1 VISVG
6 VIGAGIGGMSAA
18 IRLAGSG
25 YKVTV
30 FEKNNTAGGKAGSI
44 ECEGFRFDT
53 GPSLL
58 TMTDVLKE
66 LFDSSA
72 EDINA
77 YLDIRK
83 LDNLCRYFYSDG
95 TLLNAYSDMEKFFD
109 EAIKMMNVT
118 RERLAA
124 YSNYTRRIYDL
135 TKDIFLF
142 DSYKGMKSFLNFK
155 SIKTLLQVRKIDSFR
170 TIHEAN
176 KSFFEDERLVQLY
189 DRYATYNGSNPYS
202 APATL
207 NLISHVENA
216 LGGYYLADG
225 MYGLTKGLYKLAEKK
240 GVEFKFGEEVTGI
253 NRGSSSVISL
263 STAKEKY
270 TFDYYVSN
278 IDSITT
284 NERFLGESTGKVKDE
299 LLSTSAMVFYWGIK
313 GEHRELDTHNI
324 LFSNDYRKEFNELFE
339 ERAIP
344 NDPTVYIYISSK
356 FAKKDAPE
364 GYENWFVMINTPSNF
379 GQDWKEEAK
388 NAKKTILKKIEKM
401 TGKQIEG
408 NITFERVLNPKILED
423 RTGSYK
429 GSIYGYSSNTK
440 FAAFKRQPNRSKSYD
455 NLYYCGGSAHPGGG
469 IPLVILSGKN
479 VAEMIKA
486 DYRKQ
491 RIQ

>member
-1 VISVG
+1 VKSAG

-30 FEKNNTAGGKAGSI
+30 FEKNTSPGGKAGNI
-44 ECEGFRFDT
+44 EVDGFRFDT

-58 TMTDVLKE
+58 TMTDILKE
-66 LFDSSA
+66 LYESSG

-83 LDNLCRYFYSDG
+83 LDNHCRYFYSDG
-95 TLLNAYSDMEKFFD
+95 TVLNAYSDRDKYFD
-109 EAIKMMNVT
+109 EAVKKMNIT
-118 RERLAA
+118 REKLAA
-124 YSNYTRRIYDL
+124 YSNYTKRIYDL

-142 DSYKGMKSFLNFK
+142 DSYKGMKSLLSFK
-155 SIKTLLQVRKIDSFR
+155 SLKTLLQIRGIDSFR

-216 LGGYYLADG
+216 LGGYYLAEG
-225 MYGLTKGLYKLAEKK
+225 MYGLTKGMYKLAEKK
-240 GVEFKFGEEVTGI
+240 GVEFRFGEEITGI
-253 NRGSSSVISL
+253 DRDGSDVTSL
-263 STAKEKY
+263 RTSKGNY
-270 TFDYYVSN
+270 TFDYYISN
-278 IDSITT
+278 LDSITT
-284 NERFLGESTGKVKDE
+284 NKKFLGEPINKERDE

-313 GEHRELDTHNI
+313 GVHTEFDTHNI
-324 LFSNDYRKEFNELFE
+324 LFSNDYRKEFDELFE
-339 ERAIP
+339 ERVIP

-364 GYENWFVMINTPSNF
+364 GYENWFVMINTPANN
-379 GQDWKEEAK
+379 GQDWEEEAK
-388 NAKKTILKKIEKM
+388 KVKKIILKKMDKI
-401 TGKQIEG
+401 TGKRIEG
-408 NITFERVLNPKILED
+408 NITAERILNPKLLEEK
-423 RTGSYK
+423 TGSYK

-440 FAAFKRQPNRSKSYD
+440 FAAFKRQPNRSKKFD

-486 DYRKQ
+486 D
-491 RIQ
+491 

>member
-1 VISVG
+1 MKSVG

-30 FEKNNTAGGKAGSI
+30 FEKNPIAGGKAGSTGFD
-44 ECEGFRFDT
+44 GFRFDT

-58 TMTDVLKE
+58 TMTEVLNE
-66 LFDSSA
+66 LFDSSG

-83 LDNLCRYFYSDG
+83 LENLCRYFYSDG
-95 TLLNAYSDMEKFFD
+95 TVLNAYSDRDKYFD
-109 EAIKMMNVT
+109 EAVRKMNVT
-118 RERLAA
+118 KERMAA
-124 YSNYTRRIYDL
+124 YSNYTKRIYDL

-142 DSYKGMKSFLNFK
+142 DSYKGMKSLLSFK
-155 SIKTLLQVRKIDSFR
+155 SLKTLLQIRKIDSFR

-225 MYGLTKGLYKLAEKK
+225 MYGLTKGMYKLAEKN
-240 GVEFKFGEEVTGI
+240 GVEFRFDEEITGI
-253 NRGSSSVISL
+253 IREGSGITSL
-263 STAKEKY
+263 CTAKGKY

-278 IDSITT
+278 LDSITT
-284 NERFLGESTGKVKDE
+284 NIRFLDE
-299 LLSTSAMVFYWGIK
+299 PNKKAKNEMLSTSAMVFYWGIK
-313 GEHRELDTHNI
+313 GKHTEFDTHNI
-324 LFSNDYRKEFNELFE
+324 LFSGDYRKEFNQLFDE
-339 ERAIP
+339 KVIP
-344 NDPTVYIYISSK
+344 ADPTVYIYVSSK
-356 FAKKDAPE
+356 FAMTDAPE
-364 GYENWFVMINTPSNF
+364 GYENWFVMINTPANY
-379 GQDWKEEAK
+379 GQNWEEEA
-388 NAKKTILKKIEKM
+388 NRVRKTIIMKIEKM
-401 TGKQIEG
+401 TGKNIEG
-408 NITFERVLNPKILED
+408 SIVAERILNPKILED

-429 GSIYGYSSNTK
+429 GSIYGYSSNSK
-440 FAAFKRQPNRSKSYD
+440 LAAFKRQSNRSKKYG

-479 VAEMIKA
+479 VSEMIKG
-486 DYRKQ
+486 D
-491 RIQ
+491 

>member
-1 VISVG
+1 VKSVG

-18 IRLAGSG
+18 IRLSGSG
-25 YKVTV
+25 YNVTV
-30 FEKNNTAGGKAGSI
+30 FEKNSSAGGKASSI
-44 ECEGFRFDT
+44 EFNGFRFDT

-66 LFDSSA
+66 LFESSG
-72 EDINA
+72 EDISS

-95 TLLNAYSDMEKFFD
+95 TVFNAYSERDKFID
-109 EAIKMMNVT
+109 EAVEKMNVT
-118 RERLAA
+118 WERLDA
-124 YSNYTRRIYDL
+124 YSAYAKRIYDL

-155 SIKTLLQVRKIDSFR
+155 SLKTLLQIGKIDSFR

-207 NLISHVENA
+207 NLISHVENE
-216 LGGYYLADG
+216 LGGYYLAEG
-225 MYGLTKGLYKLAEKK
+225 MYELTKGMYKIAEKK
-240 GVEFKFGEEVTGI
+240 GVGFRFNEEVTGI

-263 STAKEKY
+263 FTAKGNH

-278 IDSITT
+278 LDSITT
-284 NERFLGESTGKVKDE
+284 NERFLDEPIENLKDE

-313 GEHRELDTHNI
+313 GKHTEFDTHNI
-324 LFSNDYRKEFNELFE
+324 LFSNDYRKEFKDLFE
-339 ERAIP
+339 GRIIP
-344 NDPTVYIYISSK
+344 ADPTVYIYISSK

-379 GQDWKEEAK
+379 GQDWEKEAK
-388 NAKKTILKKIEKM
+388 EVKKTIIKKIEKT

-408 NITFERVLNPKILED
+408 SIVAERILNPKVLEEK
-423 RTGSYK
+423 TGSYK

-440 FAAFKRQPNRSKSYD
+440 FAAFKRQSNRSKKYK

-479 VAEMIKA
+479 VAEMIKT
-486 DYRKQ
+486 D
-491 RIQ
+491 

>member
-1 VISVG
+1 VKSSGI
-6 VIGAGIGGMSAA
+6 IGAGIGGMSAA

-25 YKVTV
+25 YRVTV
-30 FEKNNTAGGKAGSI
+30 FEKNSAAGGKAGNL
-44 ECEGFRFDT
+44 EFEGFRFDT

-66 LFDSSA
+66 LFESSG
-72 EDINA
+72 EQINS

-95 TLLNAYSDMEKFFD
+95 TVLNAYNDKEKFYD
-109 EAIKMMNVT
+109 EAVMKSNVT
-118 RERLAA
+118 RESLNL
-124 YSNYTRRIYDL
+124 YSSYTKRIYDL

-142 DSYKGMKSFLNFK
+142 ESYKGARSFMNFK
-155 SIKTLLQVRKIDSFR
+155 SLKTLVQIGRIDPFR
-170 TIHEAN
+170 TLHEAN
-176 KSFFEDERLVQLY
+176 KSYLKDERLVQLY

-240 GVEFKFGEEVTGI
+240 GVEFRFGEEVTGI
-253 NRGSSSVISL
+253 NRDGSQVTSL
-263 STAKEKY
+263 RTEKGDF

-278 IDSITT
+278 LDSITT
-284 NERFLGESTGKVKDE
+284 NKRFFDEPINNVKDE

-313 GEHRELDTHNI
+313 GNHSELDTHNI
-324 LFSNDYRKEFNELFE
+324 LFSGDYRREFIELFD
-339 ERAIP
+339 ERVIP
-344 NDPTVYIYISSK
+344 TDPTVYIYISSK
-356 FAKKDAPE
+356 FAKSDAPE
-364 GYENWFVMINTPSNF
+364 GFENWFVMINTPANF
-379 GQDWKEEAK
+379 GQDWEEAV
-388 NAKKTILKKIEKM
+388 NGARKTIIKKIEKM
-401 TGKQIEG
+401 TGKHIEG
-408 NITFERVLNPKILED
+408 SIVAERILNPKILED

-440 FAAFKRQPNRSKSYD
+440 SAAFKRQPNRSKKYN

-479 VAEMIKA
+479 AAEMIKS
-486 DYRKQ
+486 DR
-491 RIQ
+491 

>member
-1 VISVG
+1 MKSVG

-18 IRLAGSG
+18 IRLAESG

-30 FEKNNTAGGKAGSI
+30 FEKNLTAGGKAGSI
-44 ECEGFRFDT
+44 EFDGFRFDT

-66 LFDSSA
+66 LFDSSG

-83 LDNLCRYFYSDG
+83 LDNLCRYFYPDG
-95 TLLNAYSDMEKFFD
+95 TVLNAYSDREKFFD
-109 EAIKMMNVT
+109 EAVKKMNVT
-118 RERLAA
+118 KDRLAA
-124 YSNYTRRIYDL
+124 YSNYTKRIYDL

-155 SIKTLLQVRKIDSFR
+155 SLKTLLQIGSIDSFR

-176 KSFFEDERLVQLY
+176 KSYFEDDRLVQLY
-189 DRYATYNGSNPYS
+189 DRYATYSGSNPYS

-216 LGGYYLADG
+216 LGGFYLADG

-240 GVEFKFGEEVTGI
+240 GVEFKLGEEVTGI
-253 NRGSSSVISL
+253 NRGNSSVTSL
-263 STAKEKY
+263 STAKDKY
-270 TFDYYVSN
+270 IFDYYVSN
-278 IDSITT
+278 LDSIST
-284 NERFLGESTGKVKDE
+284 NKRFLGEPNENLKDE

-324 LFSNDYRKEFNELFE
+324 LFSSDYKKEFNELFE
-339 ERAIP
+339 DRVIP
-344 NDPTVYIYISSK
+344 ADPTVYIYISSK

-364 GYENWFVMINTPSNF
+364 GCENWFVMINTPANF
-379 GQDWKEEAK
+379 GQDWEEEAK
-388 NAKKTILKKIEKM
+388 KVKKIILKKLGKITVKRIE
-401 TGKQIEG
+401 E
-408 NITFERVLNPKILED
+408 NITAERILNPKILEEK
-423 RTGSYK
+423 TGSYK

-440 FAAFKRQPNRSKSYD
+440 FAAFKRQPNHSGKFD

-486 DYRKQ
+486 D
-491 RIQ
+491 